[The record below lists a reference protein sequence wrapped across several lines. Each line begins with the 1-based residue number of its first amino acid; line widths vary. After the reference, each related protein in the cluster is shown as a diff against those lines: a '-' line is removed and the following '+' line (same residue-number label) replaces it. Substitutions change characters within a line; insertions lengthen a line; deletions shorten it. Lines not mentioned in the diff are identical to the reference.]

1 MCWVRIRQMR
11 NFSTPES
18 FAPNSARVWCTYEL
32 AALRAQAYHPPM
44 TQSLQRFLGHGSAL
58 ERLQDHARQ
67 LMKLQTLLGRLL
79 PAHLVE
85 GVSVGNLKD
94 GTLVLLARNGAIA
107 VKLKQIAPS
116 LIRRLGEQGILIT
129 QIQVKVQMRPPAP
142 PPRHTEPRIIG
153 SEGRRSLEA
162 FVASLPEGAPLRD
175 SFEKLL
181 ERSQPPSTP
190 G

>member
-1 MCWVRIRQMR
+1 
-11 NFSTPES
+11 
-18 FAPNSARVWCTYEL
+18 
-32 AALRAQAYHPPM
+32 M

-85 GVSVGNLKD
+85 GASVGNLKD

-129 QIQVKVQMRPPAP
+129 QIQVKVQMRPEP
-142 PPRHTEPRIIG
+142 PPTRHTEPRTISEEAKRSLARFAESLPAG
-153 SEGRRSLEA
+153 SELR
-162 FVASLPEGAPLRD
+162 ASMERLI
-175 SFEKLL
+175 
-181 ERSQPPSTP
+181 ERSQS
-190 G
+190 